1 MRMNLSFDNASTSY
15 PKPQCVGRAM
25 SSWLE
30 DCGGTYGRAAYGR
43 VVDSVAIVEDCRDR
57 LAQLVGAPLAEN
69 LFFTL
74 NATYGANAV
83 ISGLKLSPADRVLV
97 SALEHNAIMR
107 PLVNSSAEYLILPSL
122 ADGRVD
128 VERLPEFDT
137 HGVKLVI
144 INHISNVNGVEQ
156 PMALVGAWAKSRG
169 LPLMVDVS
177 QSLGIRD
184 VDVQAWMADYLIF
197 TGHKALLGPMGVGGF
212 WARDPQSLSPFV
224 YGGTGSNSD
233 SFDMPLH
240 YPDRMEAGT
249 PNIVGLVG
257 LNAALDER
265 KKIVIAHNS
274 DDYLSLVARV
284 RKIDGIR
291 VFSGSAPLFSLVSD
305 RLSPSAIAQGL
316 YDRFG
321 IEVRSGLHCAPMA
334 HRNLGTYPEGSVRI
348 SPSVFHSAT
357 DFEYLAQ
364 AIEAVCM

>member
-1 MRMNLSFDNASTSY
+1 MNLSFDNASTSY
-15 PKPQCVGRAM
+15 PKPKFVGMAM
-25 SSWLE
+25 ASWLE

-43 VVDSVAIVEDCRDR
+43 VVDSVAIVEYCRDR
-57 LAQLVGAPLAEN
+57 VAQLVGAPLAEN

-83 ISGLKLSPADRVLV
+83 ISGCKFAPGDRVLV

-107 PLVNSSAEYLILPSL
+107 PLVNSSAEYSILPSKG
-122 ADGRVD
+122 DGRVD
-128 VERLPEFDT
+128 VERLEEFDT

-156 PMALVGAWAKSRG
+156 PMALIGSWAKSRG

-212 WARDPQSLSPFV
+212 WARDPRSLSPFV

-233 SFDMPLH
+233 SFEMPLH

-265 KKIVIAHNS
+265 EKIVVAHS
-274 DDYLSLVARV
+274 ADDYLSLVERV
-284 RKIDGIR
+284 GKISGVRI
-291 VFSGSAPLFSLVSD
+291 FSGSAPLFSLVSD

-316 YDRFG
+316 YDRFE

-334 HRNLGTYPEGSVRI
+334 HRNLGTYPKGSVRI
-348 SPSVFHSAT
+348 SPGVFHSSA

-364 AIEAVCM
+364 AIESVCM